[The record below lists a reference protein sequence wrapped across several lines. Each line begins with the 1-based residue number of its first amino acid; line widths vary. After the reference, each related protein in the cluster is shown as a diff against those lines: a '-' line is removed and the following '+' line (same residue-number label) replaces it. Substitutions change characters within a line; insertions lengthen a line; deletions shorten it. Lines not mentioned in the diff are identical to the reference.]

1 MKKVPLF
8 QKVKYDYPGIDK
20 NELYAMILCGEV
32 LVDNQVFKDPKALVS
47 GDSLLE
53 LNTKKYVSRGGFKL
67 EKALKLWEP
76 PVKGSIVLDAGSSTG
91 GFTDCLLQNGALSVY
106 AVDVGYNQLD
116 YSLRTNPAVVVMEK
130 TNIMHVETLDP
141 PPRWAVADLSFRSIR
156 SAASHI
162 INLTSEKFLI
172 ALVKPQFE
180 WENPDDSFS
189 GVVSSSEKIIEIAE
203 GVIDELVSESAYVLK
218 AAASPVSGRKG
229 NRELLFWISADL
241 QQVYPEKADLLEAL
255 RADLK
260 KY

>member
-8 QKVKYDYPGIDK
+8 QKLKYDYPGIDEK
-20 NELYAMILCGEV
+20 ELYAMILCGEV
-32 LVDNQVFKDPKALVS
+32 LVENQVFKDPKATVP

-67 EKALKLWEP
+67 EKAIKLWEP

-116 YSLRTNPAVVVMEK
+116 YSLRTNPAVFVMEK

-141 PPRWAVADLSFRSIR
+141 APRWAVADLSFRSIR

-229 NRELLFWISADL
+229 NRELLFWISSDP
-241 QQVYPEKADLLEAL
+241 QQVYPDKADLLKAL
-255 RADLK
+255 RSDLN

>member
-8 QKVKYDYPGIDK
+8 QKLKYDYPGIDEK
-20 NELYAMILCGEV
+20 ELYAMILCGEV
-32 LVDNQVFKDPKALVS
+32 LAENQVLKDPKVPVP

-53 LNTKKYVSRGGFKL
+53 LNTKKYVSRGGYKL
-67 EKALKLWEP
+67 EKALKLWDA
-76 PVKGSIVLDAGSSTG
+76 PVKGRILLDAGSSTG
-91 GFTDCLLQNGALSVY
+91 GFTDCLLQNGASSVY

-130 TNIMHVETLDP
+130 TNIMHVETLAP
-141 PPRWAVADLSFRSIR
+141 APHWAVADLSFRSIR

-180 WENPDDSFS
+180 WKNPDESFS

-203 GVIDELVSESAYVLK
+203 AVIDELVTESAYVLK
-218 AAASPVSGRKG
+218 AVASPVSGRKG
-229 NRELLFWISADL
+229 NRELLFWISSDL
-241 QQVYPEKADLLEAL
+241 QQTYPDKADLIESLQ
-255 RADLK
+255 ADLK